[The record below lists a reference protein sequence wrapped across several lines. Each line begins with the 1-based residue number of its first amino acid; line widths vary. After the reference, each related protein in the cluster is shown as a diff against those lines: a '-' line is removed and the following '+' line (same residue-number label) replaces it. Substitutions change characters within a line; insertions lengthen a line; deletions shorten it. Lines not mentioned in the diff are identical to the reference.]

1 MLNSSIIEIAQENL
15 FLLPPVITSI
25 ALVTLIIAVLYITY
39 YIKLKKVKENEA
51 PLKVWFLLFKC

>member
-39 YIKLKKVKENEA
+39 YIKLKKS
-51 PLKVWFLLFKC
+51 